1 VNRGSKWLKKVGGG
15 PGGIVSFHRQPSFA
29 EQAAAMALHGRLR
42 VQGNLPF
49 YRNYLTA
56 GRPNSPIFVAMA
68 EVNYQIAVNGG
79 RPFKVE
85 EKEERLLLDGTP
97 VAWSSVPLPDGSFS
111 LVYGTKSFVAQIVA
125 VDTQRREM
133 SIRISGRLYQVHI
146 TEPLD
151 ALLESLGIAGKPAP
165 AAGRI
170 TAPMPGMVL
179 RILVSPGQQLKKGD
193 PVLVLEAMKME
204 NVFKA
209 PGEATVK
216 DIPVK
221 EGTAVE
227 KGQVLIVLA

>member
-1 VNRGSKWLKKVGGG
+1 
-15 PGGIVSFHRQPSFA
+15 
-29 EQAAAMALHGRLR
+29 MAD
-42 VQGNLPF
+42 
-49 YRNYLTA
+49 T
-56 GRPNSPIFVAMA
+56 S
-68 EVNYQIAVNGG
+68 YQIAVNGG
-79 RPFKVE
+79 RSFQVE

-97 VAWSSVPLPDGSFS
+97 VAWSSVRLPDGSFS
-111 LVYGTKSFVAQIVA
+111 LVYGTRSMVAEIVA
-125 VDTQRREM
+125 VDTGTREM
-133 SIRISGRLYQVHI
+133 SIKISGRLYRIRI

-209 PGEATVK
+209 PGDAAVK

-221 EGTAVE
+221 EGAAVE